1 MYDGVRNLPLV
12 INTRYALRAARCA
25 LLLAL
30 ALGLAACGPSA
41 TPTPVQVP
49 APVATVRQVEA
60 GTPGPLPTGSQP
72 LPQGVGTV
80 APGAV
85 LPEGPITPGTG
96 GGDQPLPTTSPGVVA
111 KPPTPL
117 PGTLTL
123 PTPVPT
129 APGQTLP
136 NPEGTAGPSGAD
148 DLPPGDAQ
156 IGQPAPDFTVTRLD
170 TGEAMRLSDFKG
182 RPVWINFWATWC
194 APCKEEMPRMQAVYQ
209 AHQDSDLVI
218 LGVDFRED
226 AALVR
231 PFVAEGQYSWTFA
244 LDPDARA
251 AWTYFVA
258 GIPTHVFVARDGTI
272 RDIVSAGLTRERM
285 EQQVAALLK

>member
-1 MYDGVRNLPLV
+1 MYDGVRNLPPV
-12 INTRYALRAARCA
+12 INARGSRLAARCS
-25 LLLAL
+25 LLVAL
-30 ALGLAACGPSA
+30 ALGLAACGPVA
-41 TPTPVQVP
+41 TPVLVQYP
-49 APVATVRQVEA
+49 GPVAT
-60 GTPGPLPTGSQP
+60 TPGQP
-72 LPQGVGTV
+72 V

-85 LPEGPITPGTG
+85 PTGGKALPSGVGTAPAGSLVPEGPPTAGIG

-111 KPPTPL
+111 KPPTPP

-148 DLPPGDAQ
+148 DLPPGEAQ

-170 TGEAMRLSDFKG
+170 TGEDVRLSDFKG

-194 APCKEEMPRMQAVYQ
+194 APCKEEMPRMQAIYQ
-209 AHQDSDLVI
+209 AHQGSDLVI

-226 AALVR
+226 AATVR
-231 PFVAEGQYSWTFA
+231 PFVAEGQYGWTFA

>member
-1 MYDGVRNLPLV
+1 V
-12 INTRYALRAARCA
+12 
-25 LLLAL
+25 
-30 ALGLAACGPSA
+30 LAACGAEA
-41 TPTPVQVP
+41 TPTPVAV
-49 APVATVRQVEA
+49 PVATVIPAQTAPPKPTEGVVLPPANGTIGA
-60 GTPGPLPTGSQP
+60 GASLP
-72 LPQGVGTV
+72 VGT
-80 APGAV
+80 APPRV
-85 LPEGPITPGTG
+85 G
-96 GGDQPLPTTSPGVVA
+96 GGDQPLPTTSPGVTG
-111 KPPTPL
+111 KPPTAP

-136 NPEGTAGPSGAD
+136 NPEGTAGPAGAD

-170 TGEAMRLSDFKG
+170 TGEAVRLSDFKG

-194 APCKEEMPRMQAVYQ
+194 GPCKEEMPQMQAIYE
-209 AHQDSDLVI
+209 ARKNTDLVI

-226 AALVR
+226 AATVR
-231 PFVAEGQYSWTFA
+231 QFVSERGLGWTFV

-251 AWTYFVA
+251 AWSYFVI

-272 RDIVSAGLTRERM
+272 RDIVSAGLSQGQM
-285 EQQVAALLK
+285 EQQVAAILK

>member
-1 MYDGVRNLPLV
+1 VEKVQPV
-12 INTRYALRAARCA
+12 IKARCSLFAARCA

-41 TPTPVQVP
+41 TPTAIPGPITAVP
-49 APVATVRQVEA
+49 MPPI
-60 GTPGPLPTGSQP
+60 TPGAVTTGQP
-72 LPQGVGTV
+72 ALPQGVGTV

-148 DLPPGDAQ
+148 DLPSGDAQ

-170 TGEAMRLSDFKG
+170 TGEAVRLSDFKG

-194 APCKEEMPRMQAVYQ
+194 APCKEEMPQMQAVYQ

-231 PFVAEGQYSWTFA
+231 PLVAEGQYSWTFA

-272 RDIVSAGLTRERM
+272 RDIISAGLTRERM